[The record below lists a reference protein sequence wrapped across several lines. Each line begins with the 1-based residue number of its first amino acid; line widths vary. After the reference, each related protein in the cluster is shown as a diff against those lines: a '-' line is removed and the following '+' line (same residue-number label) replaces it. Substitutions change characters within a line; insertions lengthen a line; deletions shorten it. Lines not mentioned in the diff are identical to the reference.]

1 MRWIMTV
8 DVTKRLPQVG
18 AKMSLLGDD
27 RKKTDEDIHAQTA
40 AKVFAVGLNE
50 VTKEMRSR
58 AKAVNLTLHNSLQ
71 LEFLS
76 FVRVEVIHCLMNRI
90 C

>member
-27 RKKTDEDIHAQTA
+27 RKKTDEDIHAQ
-40 AKVFAVGLNE
+40 K
-50 VTKEMRSR
+50 R
-58 AKAVNLTLHNSLQ
+58 TL
-71 LEFLS
+71 
-76 FVRVEVIHCLMNRI
+76 
-90 C
+90 